1 MKNIVVISCILLL
14 ASCEKPAPQQPKI
27 IWSDVYMDTISQD
40 SITPKDTISVQDSI
54 QIDSIEVSLSSGK
67 YFY

>member
-1 MKNIVVISCILLL
+1 MKKLFIISGILL
-14 ASCEKPAPQQPKI
+14 ATSCEKPAPQQPKV

-54 QIDSIEVSLSSGK
+54 RIDSTQLIP
-67 YFY
+67 

>member
-40 SITPKDTISVQDSI
+40 SITPDTISVQDSI
-54 QIDSIEVSLSSGK
+54 QSK
-67 YFY
+67 